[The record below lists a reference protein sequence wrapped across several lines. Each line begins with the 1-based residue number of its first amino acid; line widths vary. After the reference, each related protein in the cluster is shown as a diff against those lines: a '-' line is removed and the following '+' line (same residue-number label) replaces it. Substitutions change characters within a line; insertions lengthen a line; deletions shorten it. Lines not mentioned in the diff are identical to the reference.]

1 MGWWDPQRSSA
12 TDALHV
18 RFVLLVAKDR
28 PRPVAT
34 ATRRAKATRSDMK
47 KRRLKRASILR
58 ETSALHA
65 TFATPHVGLATT
77 PMPAPPTAMARVP
90 LGADYIPGGGA
101 FQQRAE
107 AQFGRQNVRIP
118 GDSFVSHA
126 PRFRMTDPRMQGLG
140 GVVRVIGSM
149 LGAVDPNCLDLDA
162 WHGMTPTER
171 IAHHVPSDEKMQ
183 KIADKYHCIAPR

>member
-1 MGWWDPQRSSA
+1 M
-12 TDALHV
+12 V
-18 RFVLLVAKDR
+18 
-28 PRPVAT
+28 
-34 ATRRAKATRSDMK
+34 
-47 KRRLKRASILR
+47 
-58 ETSALHA
+58 
-65 TFATPHVGLATT
+65 
-77 PMPAPPTAMARVP
+77 RVP
-90 LGADYIPGGGA
+90 LPGADYIPGGEA
-101 FQQRAE
+101 FHQEAE

-126 PRFRMTDPRMQGLG
+126 TRFRMTDPRMQGLG
-140 GVVRVIGSM
+140 GVVRVIGGM